1 MTFGKKEGLVRKMLW
16 LILALLVII
25 FVVVFAVQNATLVTV
40 DFLFWEF
47 QSSLAL
53 LILVSLA
60 VGIIISL
67 LVSLSARLKGSGG

>member
-1 MTFGKKEGLVRKMLW
+1 MRKVIW

-67 LVSLSARLKGSGG
+67 LVSLSTMLRRRGTIHSSEGK

>member
-1 MTFGKKEGLVRKMLW
+1 MRKVLW

-25 FVVVFAVQNATLVTV
+25 LVVVFVVQNATLVTV

-47 QSSLAL
+47 RSSLAL

-60 VGIIISL
+60 LGIIISL
-67 LVSLSARLKGSGG
+67 LVSLSTKLREVAVRPKKQ